1 MKKVLLTVC
10 ALTGV
15 LMALA
20 QNKPATVQGT
30 TSRRSKEPVKLFAI
44 NHGRLEEMASAKAD
58 ATGKFGFLFYPGKE
72 DFYVVGYGP
81 EGIPANKH
89 SFYFKPG
96 DQLNVAINDTSY
108 TLNGA
113 NTPENLAL
121 AAWEKRSLPIS
132 MPGNYLGRRFNYTF
146 KEYFPVLEA
155 FVNKE
160 AKAPT
165 PKTANK
171 QFEAAFARRR
181 QVDLLFWATGFTHS
195 PNSVHPKADD
205 YTAYYKGIKTEAYTK
220 DAYLLSYPF
229 GVRLLSSLPMTIDIV
244 AGRPLKGDIDA
255 RMTGVQNDTLRGEI
269 TLIVA
274 GGLKTYLGYLDLQSN
289 YGKYFLT
296 EDQQRRAGEL
306 SVKLAQASSKP
317 GQPAINFTY
326 PDVAGK
332 QVSLTDF
339 KGKVV
344 IVDVWATWCV
354 PCKKEIPA
362 LKEMEAAYRGQD
374 VVFMSVSVDEA
385 KDDQKWKDFVVAEQL
400 KGVQLYASG
409 WSAIAKN
416 YDIKAIPRFMVFD
429 KKGNIVSTDAPRPS
443 GKELK
448 LLLDAELKK

>member
-10 ALTGV
+10 AFPCV

-20 QNKPATVQGT
+20 QTKPATVQGT
-30 TSRRSKEPVKLFAI
+30 TTRRSKEPVKLFAI
-44 NHGRLEEMASAKAD
+44 THGRLEEIASAKAD
-58 ATGKFGFLFYPGKE
+58 STGKFGFLFYPKTE
-72 DFYVVGYGP
+72 DFYVVGYGA

-96 DQLNVAINDTSY
+96 DQLNVTLNDTSY
-108 TLNGA
+108 TLKGA

-121 AAWEKRSLPIS
+121 AEWESRSLAVS
-132 MPGNYLGRRFNYTF
+132 MPGNYLGRRFNLTF
-146 KEYFPVLEA
+146 KEYFPLLEA
-155 FVNKE
+155 FVNKQ

-165 PKTANK
+165 LKTTNK

-195 PNSVHPKADD
+195 PNSVHPKSED
-205 YTAYYKGIKTEAYTK
+205 YTAYYKGIATADYTK
-220 DAYLLSYPF
+220 DAYLMTYPF
-229 GVRLLSSLPMTIDIV
+229 GIRILSSLPMTTDIV
-244 AGRPLKGDIDA
+244 AGRPLKGDIES
-255 RMTGVQNDTLRGEI
+255 RMTGVTNDTLRGEV

-274 GGLKTYLGYLDLQSN
+274 AGLKTYLGFLDLQQSH
-289 YGKYFLT
+289 GKYLLT
-296 EDQQRRAGEL
+296 ADQQRRASEI

-344 IVDVWATWCV
+344 IVDVWATWCQ

-362 LKEMEAAYRGQD
+362 LKEMEEAYRGQD
-374 VVFMSVSVDEA
+374 VVFMSVSVDET
-385 KDDQKWKDFVVAEQL
+385 KDEQKWKDFVVSEQL
-400 KGVQLYASG
+400 KGVQLYAGG